1 MSRKPIH
8 TRRTEYASYRR
19 DDGLFEIE
27 GKLIDTAATSG
38 RSFHVMGL
46 QMAFDDQLVI
56 RSINEILETVPFED
70 CRQGP
75 DVYARLIGEKIAPG
89 WKKRVGAIINRHE
102 SCTHQLELLFN
113 MGTVAYLA
121 VSMAPLL
128 DGIDPL
134 TQSRDAGARPFF
146 LGGCKAWRLDG
157 PIVADKF
164 PKFAE
169 PKND

>member
-8 TRRTEYASYRR
+8 TRRTEYTSYRR

-27 GKLIDTAATSG
+27 GNLIDTVETSG
-38 RSFHVMGL
+38 KSVHVMSL
-46 QMAFDDQLVI
+46 RMVFDDQLVI
-56 RSINEILETVPFED
+56 RSISPILETVPFAD
-70 CRQGP
+70 CREGP
-75 DVYARLIGEKIAPG
+75 DVYARLIGEKIASG
-89 WKKRVGAIINRHE
+89 WKRRVSAIIARHE

-113 MGTVAYLA
+113 MGTVAFLA
-121 VSMAPLL
+121 VSMAPRL

-134 TQSRDAGARPFF
+134 EQSRNAATQPFF

-164 PKFAE
+164 PKFAK
-169 PKND
+169 PPD